1 MPLWLGATSLVLASR
16 SVARRM
22 LLVAAGI
29 PIEVVASDVD
39 ERLVEDGAPSVSSAA
54 VASRLAREKAR
65 AVSSLRPG
73 RLVVGGDQTLALGER
88 RFTKPADRAS
98 AKDQLLSL
106 AGRTHELYS
115 AVCVVRDGA
124 MLFEHVAMARLK
136 MRSVSA
142 EFLETYLDL
151 AGPAVVSSVGGY
163 QLEGVGVQLFEQV
176 EGDHFTI
183 LGLPLMPLLSFLR
196 DHGWLL
202 A

>member
-1 MPLWLGATSLVLASR
+1 MPLWLGPTSLVLASR

-39 ERLVEDGAPSVSSAA
+39 ERMVEDGVPSVGSAA
-54 VASRLAREKAR
+54 VARLLAGEKAR
-65 AVSSLRPG
+65 AVASLRPG

-124 MLFEHVAMARLK
+124 TLFEHVGVARLK
-136 MRSVSA
+136 MRSLSP

-151 AGPAVVSSVGGY
+151 AGPAVISSVGAY
-163 QLEGVGVQLFEQV
+163 QLERVGVQLFEQV

-183 LGLPLMPLLSFLR
+183 LGLPLVPLLSFLR

>member
-1 MPLWLGATSLVLASR
+1 MPLWLGPTSLVLASR
-16 SVARRM
+16 IVARRM

-39 ERLVEDGAPSVSSAA
+39 ERMVEDGVPSVGSAA
-54 VASRLAREKAR
+54 VARLLAGEKAR
-65 AVSSLRPG
+65 AVASLRPG

-124 MLFEHVAMARLK
+124 MLFEHVGVARLK
-136 MRSVSA
+136 MRSLSA

-151 AGPAVVSSVGGY
+151 SGPAIISSVGGY
-163 QLEGVGVQLFEQV
+163 PLEGVGVQLFEQV

-183 LGLPLMPLLSFLR
+183 LGLPLVPLLSFLR
-196 DHGWLL
+196 DHGSLL

>member
-1 MPLWLGATSLVLASR
+1 MPLWLGPTSLVLASR

-39 ERLVEDGAPSVSSAA
+39 ERMVEDGVPSVSSAA
-54 VASRLAREKAR
+54 VARLLAGEKAR
-65 AVSSLRPG
+65 AVASLRPG

-124 MLFEHVAMARLK
+124 MLFEHVGVARLK
-136 MRSVSA
+136 MRSLSA

-151 AGPAVVSSVGGY
+151 AGPAVISSVGAY
-163 QLEGVGVQLFEQV
+163 QLERVGVQLFEQV

-183 LGLPLMPLLSFLR
+183 LGLPLVPLLSFLR
-196 DHGWLL
+196 NHGWLL

>member
-1 MPLWLGATSLVLASR
+1 
-16 SVARRM
+16 M

-39 ERLVEDGAPSVSSAA
+39 ERMVEDGVPSVGSAA
-54 VASRLAREKAR
+54 VARLLAGEKAR
-65 AVSSLRPG
+65 AVASLRPG

-124 MLFEHVAMARLK
+124 TLFEHVGVARLK
-136 MRSVSA
+136 MRSLSP

-151 AGPAVVSSVGGY
+151 AGPAVISSVGAY
-163 QLEGVGVQLFEQV
+163 QLERVGVQLFEQV

-183 LGLPLMPLLSFLR
+183 LGLPLVPLLSFLR